1 MAETAKN
8 LHRREIGEVERAEL
22 IAEWIQLQKERKK
35 AAKKVRQAGALKEPG
50 KGRGSVGGL
59 RQAARDLGVP
69 EQTVRRAVRIASLS
83 DDAKEAAKAS
93 GLDDNQSASRERSTH
108 RIKMSSEPA
117 ECLSSRMPLFCV
129 NLVCR
134 SSTMPFKPVK

>member
-83 DDAKEAAKAS
+83 DDAKAS
-93 GLDDNQSASRERSTH
+93 GLDDNQSASRELSTH
-108 RIKMSSEPA
+108 RIKMSSEYA

-134 SSTMPFKPVK
+134 SSTMPFNPVK